1 MFLHR
6 FLKKCFFV
14 FRLELAIAIAF
25 ASVLGI
31 ELAEAREAQK
41 ALASEVLRLHVI
53 ANSNSGEDQRLK
65 LAVRDRILEEYSEEL
80 RSFSSVAD
88 AERFVFSETENIEN
102 LAKTVLTEEGC
113 AFEVHAVLENE
124 LFPQRRYAN
133 VVLPA
138 GEYRALRVVIGSG
151 EGENWWCVMF
161 PPLCCFAESDSGEVL
176 GEEWSIATEDNIEI
190 RFKLRILE
198 IIRGVRSLRD

>member
-1 MFLHR
+1 MKIRVFEII
-6 FLKKCFFV
+6 CFISLFV
-14 FRLELAIAIAF
+14 CVIVSTLSFD
-25 ASVLGI
+25 
-31 ELAEAREAQK
+31 
-41 ALASEVLRLHVI
+41 SECEDIRQSILRLHVI

-88 AERFVFSETENIEN
+88 AERFVFSETENIER
-102 LAKTVLTEEGC
+102 LARSVLAEEGC
-113 AFEVHAVLENE
+113 GFEVHAVLENE

-133 VVLPA
+133 VILPA

-161 PPLCCFAESDSGEVL
+161 PPLCCFAESDNGEVL
-176 GEEWSIATEDNIEI
+176 GEEWSIATEDSVEI

>member
-1 MFLHR
+1 M
-6 FLKKCFFV
+6 
-14 FRLELAIAIAF
+14 FRLELALIIALAAVF
-25 ASVLGI
+25 SI
-31 ELAEAREAQK
+31 ELVEARREQRS
-41 ALASEVLRLHVI
+41 LASGVLRLHVI
-53 ANSNSGEDQRLK
+53 ANSNSGEDQELK
-65 LAVRDRILEEYSEEL
+65 LAVRDRILEQYSEEL

-88 AERFVFSETENIEN
+88 AERFVFSETENIER
-102 LAKTVLTEEGC
+102 LARSVLAEEGC
-113 AFEVHAVLENE
+113 GFEVHAVLENE

-133 VVLPA
+133 VILPA

-176 GEEWSIATEDNIEI
+176 GEEWSIATEDSVEI